1 MAHRVPSGVPDVTVA
16 VVSYNTRDLLVRCLA
31 SLRGLDVWV
40 VDNGSTDGSREVVP
54 PDRLI
59 APERNLGYGAAVNLV
74 AERTSSPWLIA
85 SNADVAA
92 RPGAVEALLRAAG
105 PRTGAVA
112 PRLVLPDG
120 SAQHSVLPFP
130 TVAFTA
136 AFALR
141 LTDAVPRLGDRLC
154 VPGRWD
160 PSRPRLVP
168 WAIGAFLL
176 LRREAFDEV
185 GGFDE
190 RQWLFAE
197 DLDLGWRL
205 RRAGWETRYEPSA
218 VVDHHES
225 AATAA
230 AFGTARTERTQAET
244 YAWLRRTRGAAIAR
258 TVAALNVA
266 GAVARRDRRWA
277 AIHARTGLGRHLE
290 QRRAVPDAAG
300 DEGCGA
306 DGVRRDSHC

>member
-1 MAHRVPSGVPDVTVA
+1 MTTTILLALTPAAAGQEPPPIPDPLLPPSGACAHEDNLEA
-16 VVSYNTRDLLVRCLA
+16 HHRLQRLAMHCLL
-31 SLRGLDVWV
+31 
-40 VDNGSTDGSREVVP
+40 
-54 PDRLI
+54 
-59 APERNLGYGAAVNLV
+59 
-74 AERTSSPWLIA
+74 
-85 SNADVAA
+85 
-92 RPGAVEALLRAAG
+92 
-105 PRTGAVA
+105 
-112 PRLVLPDG
+112 
-120 SAQHSVLPFP
+120 
-130 TVAFTA
+130 
-136 AFALR
+136 
-141 LTDAVPRLGDRLC
+141 
-154 VPGRWD
+154 
-160 PSRPRLVP
+160 
-168 WAIGAFLL
+168 
-176 LRREAFDEV
+176 DEV